1 MEKIKKIV
9 SITTI
14 LSTCIASLLLIM
26 LLFELKLFGK
36 SNGDVIVTFACLA
49 VGGFYTIN
57 SLNMLD
63 RNKILG
69 WTSLGLIV
77 ASVVLIILTSWIN
90 LSNPI
95 IVKVTIVLGLLSVL
109 FSTIVS
115 SGLELGKSKL
125 ILQVVVYI
133 VVGVTCLL
141 FSLIL
146 FSVVNLEDFIL
157 WFIMM
162 IILSVVGVVV
172 LKVLAKKNVN
182 DMLRQDVDIVKVPKA
197 EYVLLVEKA
206 KKYDELMSANGPNN
220 VKES

>member
-115 SGLELGKSKL
+115 SGLELGKTKL
-125 ILQVVVYI
+125 ILQVLVYI
-133 VVGVTCLL
+133 VVGITCLL
-141 FSLIL
+141 FSLIFIANTSAG
-146 FSVVNLEDFIL
+146 FSI
-157 WFIMM
+157 
-162 IILSVVGVVV
+162 
-172 LKVLAKKNVN
+172 
-182 DMLRQDVDIVKVPKA
+182 P
-197 EYVLLVEKA
+197 
-206 KKYDELMSANGPNN
+206 
-220 VKES
+220 

>member
-125 ILQVVVYI
+125 ILQVLVYI
-133 VVGVTCLL
+133 VVGITCLL

-197 EYVLLVEKA
+197 EYALLVEKA

>member
-115 SGLELGKSKL
+115 SGLELGKTKL
-125 ILQVVVYI
+125 ILQVLVYI
-133 VVGVTCLL
+133 VVGITCLL

-197 EYVLLVEKA
+197 EYALLVEKA